1 MAFVQGTLD
10 EEIYMKITEGLNEY
24 YQENLEGIVLKLNKA
39 LDGLK
44 QSGRVCYQM
53 LENGLVE
60 MDFRQ
65 SSFDSCAYIKV
76 DQNKDIV
83 IVTIYIDDLLIF
95 SNSVKLKNWV
105 KEQLKSTFKM
115 KDLGTAS
122 YCLGIKIERDRK
134 NGSVS
139 LNQTQYVEGVL
150 RRYNMHESHPITTP
164 LDTNKSITKSI
175 ANMEDLTRFP
185 YQTSVGSLLYAA
197 QATRPDIG
205 YAVNLLC
212 QFCSNPSG
220 THWTAVK
227 RIMRYLRGTAETTL
241 NYSRNN
247 GDAVIDY
254 CDSNYGGDIADRR
267 STTRYVFT
275 IGGGAVLWF
284 SKRQPTVATSTTE
297 AEYMALSAAAK
308 EAIWLNKIVT
318 DIGLSHIKTIPVH
331 CDNNGVINLSKNNM
345 YHARSKHIDIQH
357 HFVREVIK
365 NGHNTAK
372 SMPTASMIADFL
384 TKSVQRS

>member
-10 EEIYMKITEGLNEY
+10 EEIYKKIPEGLNEY
-24 YQENLEGIVLKLNKA
+24 YQENLEGKVLKLNKA

-44 QSGRVCYQM
+44 QSGRVWYQM

-83 IVTIYIDDLLIF
+83 IVTIYVDNLLIF

-122 YCLGIKIERDRK
+122 YCLGIKIERDGK

-139 LNQTQYVEGVL
+139 LNLTQYVEGVL
-150 RRYNMHESHPITTP
+150 RRYNMHESHPVTTP

-175 ANMEDLTRFP
+175 TNMEDLTRVP
-185 YQTSVGSLLYAA
+185 YQTAVGSLLYAA
-197 QATRPDIG
+197 QATQPDIG

-212 QFCSNPSG
+212 QF
-220 THWTAVK
+220 
-227 RIMRYLRGTAETTL
+227 MRYLRGTAETTL

-247 GDAVIDY
+247 GDAIIGY
-254 CDSNYGGDIADRR
+254 CDSNYGGDIADPR
-267 STTRYVFT
+267 STTGYVFT
-275 IGGGAVLWF
+275 IGGGAVCGAANNSPQLQQAQQ
-284 SKRQPTVATSTTE
+284 RQN
-297 AEYMALSAAAK
+297 
-308 EAIWLNKIVT
+308 IWPCLQQQKKPF
-318 DIGLSHIKTIPVH
+318 G
-331 CDNNGVINLSKNNM
+331 
-345 YHARSKHIDIQH
+345 
-357 HFVREVIK
+357 
-365 NGHNTAK
+365 
-372 SMPTASMIADFL
+372 L
-384 TKSVQRS
+384 TKL